1 MKLKRP
7 VTVIGLGFMGSALAR
22 ALASAGF
29 NVCAWTRSA
38 ARRAEFS
45 NEFHVPASAVDAVKA
60 AEIIVLCVTN
70 FDASAE
76 FLEVAGLAE
85 ALRGKTLLQLTSE
98 SPEEARRFAALAEPL
113 GVAVLDGAI
122 ATMPA
127 SIGNRDA
134 VIYYSGDRAIFDRE
148 HDILAAIAGKPTY
161 CGADSSDAS
170 SMDMA
175 WLSLFYSAALGLI
188 QGIAICQAAQL
199 DPSTYLNATPS
210 YLPEILA
217 MSKDFERQT
226 RLGNFTGNQAN
237 MALHLGGAA
246 QVLALC
252 AAKGLDT
259 RLPQAAVDLIQKSID
274 AGFAELEFAVAAKII
289 RPS

>member
-1 MKLKRP
+1 MQLKRP
-7 VTVIGLGFMGSALAR
+7 VTVIGLGFMGSAIAR

-29 NVCAWTRSA
+29 NVCAWSRSA

-45 NEFHVPASAVDAVKA
+45 KEFYVPASAVDAVKA
-60 AEIIVLCVTN
+60 ADVIVLCITN

-76 FLEVAGLAE
+76 FLGLAGLAE
-85 ALRGKTLLQLTSE
+85 ALRGKTLVQLTSE
-98 SPEEARRFAALAEPL
+98 SPEEARRFATLTEPL

-134 VIYYSGDRAIFDRE
+134 VIYYSGDRALFDRA
-148 HDILAAIAGKPTY
+148 HNILAAMAGKPTY
-161 CGADSSDAS
+161 CGADPSDAS

-188 QGIAICQAAQL
+188 QGIAICQAARL

-226 RLGNFTGNQAN
+226 RLDNFTGNQAN
-237 MALHLGGAA
+237 MTLHLGGAA
-246 QVLALC
+246 QVLAVC
-252 AAKGLDT
+252 TAKGLDT
-259 RLPQAAVDLIQKSID
+259 RLPQAVVDLIQKSID
-274 AGFAELEFAVAAKII
+274 AGFAELEFAVAAKVI
-289 RPS
+289 RPL

>member
-1 MKLKRP
+1 M
-7 VTVIGLGFMGSALAR
+7 
-22 ALASAGF
+22 
-29 NVCAWTRSA
+29 
-38 ARRAEFS
+38 
-45 NEFHVPASAVDAVKA
+45 
-60 AEIIVLCVTN
+60 
-70 FDASAE
+70 
-76 FLEVAGLAE
+76 
-85 ALRGKTLLQLTSE
+85 
-98 SPEEARRFAALAEPL
+98 
-113 GVAVLDGAI
+113 AVLDGAI

-161 CGADSSDAS
+161 CGTDPSDAS

-226 RLGNFTGNQAN
+226 RLDNFTGNQAN
-237 MALHLGGAA
+237 MTLHLGGAA
-246 QVLALC
+246 QVLAVC

-274 AGFAELEFAVAAKII
+274 AGFAELEFAVAAKVI